1 MNWTEVDAVVELEHK
16 VYELTMAFNKSQPDL
31 KKLEFEIEQARKE
44 IIKLKSELSKSHDK
58 NIILRNKA
66 IESQTEAD
74 ILKENYEN
82 NNISLVKKQKYD
94 LDFTLKYSMPAAKRR
109 RTY

>member
-1 MNWTEVDAVVELEHK
+1 MLTMNWTEVDAVDELEHK

-58 NIILRNKA
+58 NIILRNKT
-66 IESQTEAD
+66 IEAHIDTD
-74 ILKENYEN
+74 ILKQN
-82 NNISLVKKQKYD
+82 YD